1 MITKVLYANGSSC
14 LLFGALFLA
23 WPAGVARFLGNPPVW
38 LIAVLGAGLI
48 LNGLHLVWAA
58 RRGPGRKE
66 LLHFTLGDGA
76 WVAATLLLIAS
87 GLWIT
92 TTPGILAALACALPV
107 GTFGVLQARAA
118 ARARTP
124 AG

>member
-23 WPAGVARFLGNPPVW
+23 LPGGVAGFLGSPPQW
-38 LIAVLGAGLI
+38 LIVVLGAGLI
-48 LNGLHLVWAA
+48 LNGLHLLWAA
-58 RRGPGRKE
+58 RRGAGRME
-66 LLHFTLGDGA
+66 LLHFTVGDGA
-76 WVAATLLLIAS
+76 WVAGTLLLVAS

-92 TTPGILAALACALPV
+92 TTPGILAALACAVPV

-118 ARARTP
+118 ARIQAS
-124 AG
+124 AD

>member
-23 WPAGVARFLGNPPVW
+23 LPGGVSGFLGSPPTW
-38 LIAVLGAGLI
+38 LIEVLGAGLI

-58 RRGPGRKE
+58 RRGPRRRE
-66 LLHFTLGDGA
+66 LLYFTTGDGA
-76 WVAATLLLIAS
+76 WVAGTLLLIVS

-92 TTPGILAALACALPV
+92 TTPGILAAIACALPV
-107 GTFGVLQARAA
+107 GMFGVLQAKAA
-118 ARARTP
+118 ARTQAS

>member
-23 WPAGVARFLGNPPVW
+23 VPGAVARFLGSPPVW

-58 RRGPGRKE
+58 RRGPGRRE

-76 WVAATLLLIAS
+76 WVAGTLLLIVS

-92 TTPGILAALACALPV
+92 TIPGILAAIACALPV
-107 GTFGVLQARAA
+107 ATFGVLQAKAA
-118 ARARTP
+118 AGAQAS